1 MLPTISLPKLTSFPA
16 PHTESGVFLD
26 VTESLIM
33 DYGRD
38 MPVSFSRLMAGV
50 LALKAINSPVLSTEN
65 SPVIAR
71 AWAQLTKTEPTE
83 RLPGV
88 VKLNLAQRT
97 ALLEINEQL
106 LLLASFQL
114 ANSMAHRAW
123 ERDVEILVSAHNG
136 HLVDTCRLPEAVE
149 PAQNVYTQQMRES
162 FTVIAALGLFEHP
175 VPEALATLA
184 KPARLGS

>member
-1 MLPTISLPKLTSFPA
+1 MLPTISLPELTSFPA
-16 PHTESGVFLD
+16 PRTESEVSLGI
-26 VTESLIM
+26 TESLVM

-50 LALKAINSPVLSTEN
+50 LALKAINSPVFLTEN

-106 LLLASFQL
+106 LLHASGTLGNLGVQ
-114 ANSMAHRAW
+114 RAW
-123 ERDVEILVSAHNG
+123 DRDVEVVHSAHNG
-136 HLVDTCRLPEAVE
+136 HLVEAYRLQEATQ
-149 PAQNVYTQQMRES
+149 PAHEVYTQQMRES
-162 FTVIAALGLFEHP
+162 FTVIAALSLFEHP
-175 VPEALATLA
+175 VPEALAALT
-184 KPARLGS
+184 KH